1 MEKSNDILRIIHIMQ
16 FINKIYTYL
25 FLVWPV
31 DTLMFHLGIRQ
42 LGSFKHYLTQ
52 KNMYLCRYLQSLH
65 NMQILFKK
73 VIHFLTP

>member
-16 FINKIYTYL
+16 FINKIYIF

-42 LGSFKHYLTQ
+42 LGSFKHYFTQ
-52 KNMYLCRYLQSLH
+52 KKHVLM
-65 NMQILFKK
+65 
-73 VIHFLTP
+73 